1 MINSPDL
8 HMSMMVAEK
17 DNQFYKTRRGQLSA
31 YGRAWASARTL
42 QAIFIA
48 LGVLLLGLLLLLWF
62 NLSHSASSKNT
73 HVDLIMALLFV
84 ATLGSL
90 LLVYHFT
97 KRHFI
102 EPDLAF
108 RKWLQQVCDGDLS
121 ARIGLPEQHEHYNE
135 LNFHTRN
142 LTVALRDL
150 STDMDSLVGMQTNRL
165 EQQKAEL
172 KLLFDLTTAV
182 SRESELQTVAHT
194 VCPALANWFDDVQVS
209 LFKIDNNEYRF
220 LNSACSESAT
230 TRFNSPDAIVE
241 KVTAH
246 VNQQFGKSLYF
257 FEALPE
263 TTPSDYTV
271 ESKSGRPNVEGYAQ
285 IAFMDG
291 DIEAG
296 LLIVESNDLTEL
308 KQDKAK
314 RILSTVAQQLTLFV
328 SKYSAAERGQQT
340 RLYQQRSEMAAEI
353 HDSLAQTLLATRY
366 QIAMLRDTVKK
377 QTPEDLLGSIE
388 KLDSTIGEANS
399 ELRGLIHEYR
409 SQLGANRSTDSLQ
422 ELIESFREKSDS
434 RVFFQQEDS
443 LLQFTPREAPIVQNI
458 VAEVLNNAQKYAQA
472 SMIRVYLRLR
482 PSGVRV
488 LLIEDDGIGF
498 DYEKLKALSDDRKE
512 DFGNHIGLSIM
523 QERALSIGAVLDIE
537 SEIEEGTRIT
547 LTLPPLSESQA
558 L

>member
-1 MINSPDL
+1 ML
-8 HMSMMVAEK
+8 TMVAEQ
-17 DNQFYKTRRGQLSA
+17 DNQFYKTRRGRLSA
-31 YGRAWASARTL
+31 YGRAWASARSL
-42 QAIFIA
+42 RIIFFILGA
-48 LGVLLLGLLLLLWF
+48 LLLALLLGLWLNIRNNGPAGNSSVNLLMVLLAI
-62 NLSHSASSKNT
+62 AS
-73 HVDLIMALLFV
+73 I
-84 ATLGSL
+84 GSL
-90 LLVYHFT
+90 LVVYHFT

-150 STDMDSLVGMQTNRL
+150 STDMDSLVDMQTNRL

-182 SRESELQTVAHT
+182 SRESELKTVAQT

-209 LFKIDNNEYRF
+209 LFRLDQEQCTF
-220 LNSACSESAT
+220 LSSACSESAT
-230 TRFNSPDAIVE
+230 SKFNHHTDIESGFENRAS
-241 KVTAH
+241 
-246 VNQQFGKSLYF
+246 KSLGKGLFF
-257 FEALPE
+257 FEAPVA
-263 TTPSDYTV
+263 TPVVVSASSNTDDSQESDAQT
-271 ESKSGRPNVEGYAQ
+271 KGYAQ

-291 DIEAG
+291 DKEAG
-296 LLIVESNDLTEL
+296 LLVVESSNLDEL

-314 RILSTVAQQLTLFV
+314 RILSTVAEQLTLFV
-328 SKYSAAERGQQT
+328 SKYSAVERGQQT

-366 QIAMLRDTVKK
+366 QISMLRDTATN
-377 QTPEDLLGSIE
+377 QSPYELLNTVE

-409 SQLGANRSTDSLQ
+409 SQLGANRTTDSLQ
-422 ELIESFREKSDS
+422 ELIENFREESDS
-434 RVFFQQEDS
+434 RVFFQQEDT
-443 LLQFTPREAPIVQNI
+443 LLQFTPREEPIVQNI

-488 LLIEDDGIGF
+488 LLIEDDGVGF
-498 DYEKLKALSDDRKE
+498 DYEKLKAQSEGRNQDY
-512 DFGNHIGLSIM
+512 GNHIGLSIM

-537 SEIEEGTRIT
+537 SEIDEGARIT
-547 LTLPPLSESQA
+547 LTLPPLSESLA